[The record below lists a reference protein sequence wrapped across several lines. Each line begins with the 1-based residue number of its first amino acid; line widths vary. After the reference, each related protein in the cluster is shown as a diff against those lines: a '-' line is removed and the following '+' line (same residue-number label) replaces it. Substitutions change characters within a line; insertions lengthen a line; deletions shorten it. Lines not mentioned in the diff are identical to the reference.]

1 MRKRIWTWVG
11 LATSMAAIG
20 GCSLVE
26 KATYEVEM
34 ANQKLQGV
42 NAGVDTVTTGVHAIN
57 DAIQNKPTDEAQ
69 QSLEDSA
76 ESSMEP
82 QEPDDGS
89 TPEDT
94 VGNPP

>member
-1 MRKRIWTWVG
+1 MRKRIGTWVG
-11 LATSMAAIG
+11 LATSMAALG
-20 GCSLVE
+20 GCSLVD

-57 DAIQNKPTDEAQ
+57 DAIRNEPPAEAQ
-69 QSLEDSA
+69 QSLGGSA
-76 ESSMEP
+76 ESAMAP
-82 QEPDDGS
+82 QEPEDIT

-94 VGNPP
+94 AGGLR